1 MNGVGLLVI
10 IVAASA
16 LGTAIAWWFQRPQP
30 EPPYRRGLD
39 ALGHAVDT
47 LREATAMTTTV
58 EPRELLDRPDA
69 DPSEPGKPG
78 ETHE

>member
-10 IVAASA
+10 IVVASA
-16 LGTAIAWWFQRPQP
+16 LGTAIAWWFQRRQHDVPD
-30 EPPYRRGLD
+30 RRYLD

-47 LREATAMTTTV
+47 LREATAMTTTA
-58 EPRELLDRPDA
+58 EPRELLDRPDD